1 MLNQVCFQNDYF
13 ANLNEKHTKENKCF
27 LKTVKVFLP
36 NKVQSYERRKL
47 EEDDTLITNQ
57 EEVAMNLTNFF

>member
-1 MLNQVCFQNDYF
+1 M
-13 ANLNEKHTKENKCF
+13 
-27 LKTVKVFLP
+27 P

-57 EEVAMNLTNFF
+57 EEVAMNLTNFFLNAVLILKFEKFEDLILSQKAQTTLIIEDR